1 MTPDAPDTEDAVSEL
16 APGGTLRAGINLSNF
31 LLVTGTAPS
40 GDPTGVAPDMAR
52 AIADKLGVAVSYV
65 AYPSPG
71 ELADAA
77 GDGVWDIGLIAAE
90 PARAE
95 TIAFTP
101 AYVEIEATYM
111 VPEGSPLAAIDDIDR
126 PGVRVAVADRSAYD
140 LYLTRHLKHAELVR
154 AKGLAG
160 AVELFLAEKLDAL
173 AALRPGLIA
182 DADKLSGGRILDGR
196 FTVVQ
201 QAVGTAPANRAGAAF
216 LRDFVAEA
224 KTGGLVARL
233 IERHGVTDRLLVAPP
248 G

>member
-1 MTPDAPDTEDAVSEL
+1 MPSDVLTEL
-16 APGGTLRAGINLSNF
+16 ASGGTLRAAINMANS
-31 LLVTGTAPS
+31 LLVTGTTPA
-40 GDPTGVAPDMAR
+40 GDPEGVAPDMAR
-52 AIADKLGVAVSYV
+52 VIADRLGVAVSYV
-65 AYPSPG
+65 PFASPG
-71 ELADAA
+71 ELADAV
-77 GDGVWDIGLIAAE
+77 DGSVWDIGMIGAE

-95 TIAFTP
+95 RIAFSA

-111 VPEGSPLAAIDDIDR
+111 VPEGSPLTAIDDIDR
-126 PGVRVAVADRSAYD
+126 PGVRVAVAARSAYD

-160 AVELFLAEKLDAL
+160 AVELYLAEKLDAL

-196 FTVVQ
+196 FTAVQ

-224 KTGGLVARL
+224 KASGLVAQL
-233 IERHGVTDRLLVAPP
+233 IERHGVTGRLLVAPP